1 MQTASQRQLY
11 HVLRAMIP
19 YMILMIVHV
28 VMYIYIV
35 GVHWFVGPT
44 PPQHY
49 FVPLTKFESRHG
61 ASQLMTRWERSFER
75 GIHFDSSSRT
85 TSIAR

>member
-35 GVHWFVGPT
+35 GVHSFVGP
-44 PPQHY
+44 
-49 FVPLTKFESRHG
+49 PLHG
-61 ASQLMTRWERSFER
+61 ITIFRATHK
-75 GIHFDSSSRT
+75 I
-85 TSIAR
+85 